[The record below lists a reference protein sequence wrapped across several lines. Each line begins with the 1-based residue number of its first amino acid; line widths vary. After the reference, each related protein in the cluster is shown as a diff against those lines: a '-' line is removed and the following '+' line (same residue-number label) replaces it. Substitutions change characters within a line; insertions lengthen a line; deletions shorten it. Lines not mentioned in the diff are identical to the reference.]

1 MKKQDWLDHKK
12 SQLQSQSQSI
22 ARYRPTEPWLLSRDY
37 PTGTT
42 LIELLTTLAV
52 IATLATFSLP
62 ALNHL
67 VQQAQADSA
76 QQLLRK
82 AIYRTRSAA
91 IFSKKIVSFCPD
103 GEFECGEQWGNGA
116 IIFTDDNN
124 NGIIDEDDEL
134 LEKIDFKAAN
144 FNISWRASGR
154 KNYLRYSP
162 TGMARAFGR
171 FTLCEKSKD
180 LRLARTIV
188 INRQGRLREYYDR
201 NSDGIVEDIDGR
213 KPDCR

>member
-1 MKKQDWLDHKK
+1 MTKKDWLDSK
-12 SQLQSQSQSI
+12 QSQSMPGYQ
-22 ARYRPTEPWLLSRDY
+22 PTKPRLLSRAHY
-37 PTGTT
+37 TGTT
-42 LIELLTTLAV
+42 LIELLTALAV

-62 ALNHL
+62 ALSL
-67 VQQAQADSA
+67 LIQQAQADSA

-91 IFSKKIVSFCPD
+91 IYSKKIVSFCPD
-103 GEFECGEQWGNGA
+103 GEFECGEQWENGA

-134 LEKIDFKAAN
+134 LEKIDFNAAN

-171 FTLCEKSKD
+171 FTLCEKSRD
-180 LRLARTIV
+180 PRLARTIV
-188 INRQGRLREYYDR
+188 INRQGRLRQYYDR

>member
-12 SQLQSQSQSI
+12 SQSQSQSI

-201 NSDGIVEDIDGR
+201 DSDGIVEDIDGR

>member
-1 MKKQDWLDHKK
+1 MKKRGWLNHK
-12 SQLQSQSQSI
+12 QSQTI
-22 ARYRPTEPWLLSRDY
+22 TPYWPTEPRLLNRDY
-37 PTGTT
+37 HTGIT
-42 LIELLTTLAV
+42 LIELLTALAV

-62 ALNHL
+62 AFNLL
-67 VQQAQADSA
+67 IQQVQADSA

-91 IFSKKIVSFCPD
+91 IHSKKIVSFCPD
-103 GEFECGEQWGNGA
+103 GEFECGQQWENGA

-124 NGIIDEDDEL
+124 NGIIDADDEL
-134 LEKIDFKAAN
+134 LEKIDFNADN

-188 INRQGRLREYYDR
+188 INRQGRLRQYYDR

>member
-1 MKKQDWLDHKK
+1 
-12 SQLQSQSQSI
+12 
-22 ARYRPTEPWLLSRDY
+22 LLLFPY
-37 PTGTT
+37 PH
-42 LIELLTTLAV
+42 L
-52 IATLATFSLP
+52 TFSSNTRKLI
-62 ALNHL
+62 ALNNCFAKRFTAH
-67 VQQAQADSA
+67 VA
-76 QQLLRK
+76 LL
-82 AIYRTRSAA
+82 
-91 IFSKKIVSFCPD
+91 FFQKKIVSFCPY
-103 GEFECGEQWGNGA
+103 GEFECGEQWENGA

>member
-1 MKKQDWLDHKK
+1 MKKEDWLDSK
-12 SQLQSQSQSI
+12 QSQSLTDYQ
-22 ARYRPTEPWLLSRDY
+22 PTEPRLLSRDY
-37 PTGTT
+37 YIGTT
-42 LIELLTTLAV
+42 LIELLTALAV

-62 ALNHL
+62 ALNL
-67 VQQAQADSA
+67 LIQQGQADSA

-91 IFSKKIVSFCPD
+91 IHSKKIVSFCPD
-103 GEFECGEQWGNGA
+103 GEFECGDQWENGA

-134 LEKIDFKAAN
+134 LEKIDFNAAN
-144 FNISWRASGR
+144 FNISWRASAR

-171 FTLCEKSKD
+171 FTLCEKSRD

-188 INRQGRLREYYDR
+188 INRQGRLRQYYDR

>member
-1 MKKQDWLDHKK
+1 MKKKDWLDHKQ
-12 SQLQSQSQSI
+12 SQSQSQSI
-22 ARYRPTEPWLLSRDY
+22 ARYRPTELWLLNRDY

-42 LIELLTTLAV
+42 LIELLTALAV

-62 ALNHL
+62 SLNLL
-67 VQQAQADSA
+67 VQHAQADSA

-91 IFSKKIVSFCPD
+91 IFSKKIVSFCPY
-103 GEFECGEQWGNGA
+103 GEFECGEQWENGA